1 MDYKY
6 IEQLLER
13 YWRCETSLEEE
24 KILRTFFAQKDVPAT
39 LMPYRE
45 LFVYEQDEHKED
57 VLGEDFDQ
65 RIMQLIDEPAPKAKI
80 VSMRR
85 RLLPLFRAAAVV
97 AIIVTIGNA
106 IQMAFD
112 AQPQTETPS
121 IANMQKP
128 YEGVSVANADTV
140 KIDSMKLHSNII
152 K

>member
-24 KILRTFFAQKDVPAT
+24 KILRTFFAQKDLPET
-39 LMPYRE
+39 LLPYQD
-45 LFVYEQDEHKED
+45 LFVYEQNERKED

-65 RIMQLIDEPAPKAKI
+65 KIMQLIDEPAPKAKVI
-80 VSMRR
+80 SIRHRM
-85 RLLPLFRAAAVV
+85 LPLFRAAAVV

-112 AQPQTETPS
+112 AQPQTETSPV
-121 IANMQKP
+121 ANIQKP
-128 YEGVSVANADTV
+128 YEGVSVANADSA
-140 KIDSMKLHSNII
+140 KIDSIKLHNNII